1 MSKQIQ
7 RILMALVF
15 AGWISTAQAVII
27 GVDIEAGQGSP
38 TNWTSYTLGDANTL
52 FSNLIAEDG
61 SVSSVGF
68 QLDGVISEQDNA
80 PSSGAVIPSHSPDL
94 TTVCCDI
101 LYSGPNPTVATWS
114 GLEPLGTYNYWVFVS
129 STAEDTITATG
140 SNVDV
145 FDSPDIAGNSQAING
160 IIGDSALTFASYARQ
175 IIASENGTVS
185 IGILST
191 GTPTPSG
198 YAIELV
204 SDVPLPLTPVEPV
217 PTLSQWALIMLTMFL
232 GLMVFVNRRR
242 LF

>member
-1 MSKQIQ
+1 MTKQIK
-7 RILMALVF
+7 RVLVSLML
-15 AGWISTAQAVII
+15 AGCISTAQAAIV

-38 TNWTSYTLGDANTL
+38 TNWTSYTLADANTQV
-52 FSNLIAEDG
+52 SNLIAEDG
-61 SVSSVGF
+61 SVTSVGF
-68 QLDGVISEQDNA
+68 QLDGVNSEHNTA
-80 PSSGAVIPSHSPDL
+80 PSSGAVIPSHSTDL

-114 GLEPLGTYNYWVFVS
+114 GLEPLATYNYWVFVS
-129 STAEDTITATG
+129 SSAEDTITVTG

-145 FDSPDIAGNSQAING
+145 FSSPEFFGDSQGING
-160 IIGDSALTFASYARQ
+160 IIGDSGSTFASYARQ

-185 IGILST
+185 IGILSN

-204 SDVPLPLTPVEPV
+204 SDVPLPPVEPV
-217 PTLSQWALIMLTMFL
+217 PTLSQWALIMLSLFL
-232 GLMVFVNRRR
+232 GLMVLVNRKR